1 MHKLDETMNFRYIF
15 NTMFS
20 IFVCVCVLQNNNLER
35 ALDWIFTHPESE
47 EETEAMS
54 DMADTEPNDTSFSN
68 ANTHSDSTLSPE
80 QEMSSPRV
88 RDGPGREYP
97 LHRTALTQT
106 PVCNLKF

>member
-1 MHKLDETMNFRYIF
+1 
-15 NTMFS
+15 MFLYVML
-20 IFVCVCVLQNNNLER
+20 VCLQNNNLER

-47 EETEAMS
+47 EESEAMS

-97 LHRTALTQT
+97 FYQMASIQT
-106 PVCNLKF
+106 PVPSLN